1 MTNLSCSFCSRARK
15 TEIQLVRKLFF
26 KNFQKISTFFCG
38 DGGRRQI
45 LGFGA
50 VCRLAD
56 SVVLGILRKFG
67 KGSEDSLVSA
77 SFRFCQWERKS
88 SSQAIFGGNGF

>member
-1 MTNLSCSFCSRARK
+1 MTNLSCSFCSRAGK
-15 TEIQLVRKLFF
+15 TKIQLERKLF
-26 KNFQKISTFFCG
+26 FQKISTFFCG

-56 SVVLGILRKFG
+56 SVVLGILRRFK
-67 KGSEDSLVSA
+67 KQSETA
-77 SFRFCQWERKS
+77 
-88 SSQAIFGGNGF
+88 